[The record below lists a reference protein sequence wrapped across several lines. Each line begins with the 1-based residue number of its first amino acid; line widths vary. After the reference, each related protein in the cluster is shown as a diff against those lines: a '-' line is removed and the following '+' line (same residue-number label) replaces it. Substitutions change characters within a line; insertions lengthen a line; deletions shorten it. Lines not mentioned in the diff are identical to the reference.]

1 MRRPKQP
8 DDSPD
13 QKPPPGG
20 HARKRLE
27 QFNRQRGLPTD
38 TDTPPDE
45 AGGDAQKPAED
56 SGKKRSED

>member
-8 DDSPD
+8 DDSSPD

-20 HARKRLE
+20 HARKRVE

-38 TDTPPDE
+38 SEAPTGKDE
-45 AGGDAQKPAED
+45 TQEPAED
-56 SGKKRSED
+56 PKKKRGDD